1 MTLEQKIGQL
11 FVCGWVAEADED
23 ASTVTRHAEY
33 LLNDMQVGGLV
44 LLPRNVAKAVPDS
57 AKTQAALQQ
66 LSNQPLFICVD
77 QEGGMITRFIEGVTT
92 FPSAM
97 AHSATCNSDNA
108 YKTAYANAQ
117 ELRALGTNWNFAPV
131 ADVNINPLN
140 PIIGTRSYGEN
151 PKTVGDFVA
160 AAVRGHNDGG
170 VISAVKHFPGHGD
183 TAVDSH
189 LALPTVPYSFQ
200 RIQEV
205 ELVPFVAAIN
215 AGTPAIM
222 TTHIVFPA
230 IDPERPATLSHKVMT
245 GLLREQLGFTGLIIT
260 DCLEMKAIEDN
271 YGVEAAVLAFEAGVD
286 LLLVCHTPA
295 TQRAMYAAVL
305 AAVQSGRISLERV
318 EQSLARI
325 RQAKEQ
331 FIGLP
336 AVDQKVISCTD
347 HLALRNAVAER
358 AVTVVKNSGIIPLQA
373 AAAGS
378 IVVTGLHFSVE
389 NIANALKAWC
399 PDIAV
404 VQLMPERAFEQI
416 EELVAKYSTIIMAT
430 APLEPWRDKI
440 DVALQAQL
448 VNYLN
453 SHVEN
458 FIAVAV
464 REPYDAR
471 NFSDIRNYIC
481 IYGYRG
487 GMLEA
492 LAKVIAGAV
501 TATGQLPVTIPN
513 VAALPVGENV
523 SENVLQKYF

>member
-11 FVCGWVAEADED
+11 FVCGWIAEADEAA
-23 ASTVTRHAEY
+23 ASVTRHAEY
-33 LLNDMQVGGLV
+33 LIKEMQVGGLV
-44 LLPRNVAKAVPDS
+44 MLPRNVAKNVKDCTAMN
-57 AKTQAALQQ
+57 AELQA
-66 LSNQPLFICVD
+66 LSEQPLFICVD
-77 QEGGMITRFIEGVTT
+77 QEGGMVTRFNDGVTT

-97 AHSATCNSDNA
+97 AHGATMNPNNA
-108 YKTAYANAQ
+108 YKTAFANAQ

-151 PKTVGDFVA
+151 PKTVGDFAA
-160 AAVRGHNDGG
+160 AAVSGHNDGG

-189 LALPTVPYSFQ
+189 LALPTVPYDLQ
-200 RIQEV
+200 RIQDV
-205 ELVPFVAAIN
+205 ELVPFVATIN

-222 TTHIVFPA
+222 TTHIIFPA

-245 GLLREQLGFTGLIIT
+245 GLLREQLGFSGLIIT

-305 AAVQSGRISLERV
+305 AAVQSGRISLDRV

-325 RQAKEQ
+325 RKAKEK
-331 FIGLP
+331 FVRLP
-336 AVDQKVISCTD
+336 VVNQTVINCAE
-347 HLALRNAVAER
+347 HVALRDAVAEN
-358 AVTVVKNSGIIPLQA
+358 AVTVVKNSGAIPLQTA
-373 AAAGS
+373 AVGS

-389 NIANALKAWC
+389 NIANALKAYC
-399 PDIAV
+399 PAIAV
-404 VQLMPERAFEQI
+404 VQLQPESAFEQAK
-416 EELVAKYSTIIMAT
+416 ELVAKYSTIIMAT

-440 DVALQAQL
+440 DIALQAQL
-448 VNYLN
+448 VEYLN
-453 SHVEN
+453 NNLEN
-458 FIAVAV
+458 FIAIAV

-487 GMLEA
+487 GMVEA
-492 LAKVIAGAV
+492 LARVLVGIVAAAGK
-501 TATGQLPVTIPN
+501 LPVTIPN

-523 SENVLQKYF
+523 SESVLQKYF